1 MIQFSLF
8 GIPVRVLPFFWLT
21 LALLGG
27 ALGADSAEKILL
39 LGLFVIAG
47 FVSIL
52 IHELGHALVA
62 RRFGARCEITLEAFG
77 GYAAYRGVRM
87 KRWQTFVISA
97 AGPAVQFL
105 FGFALAKSLAW
116 MPEIPG
122 NMLYL
127 LAKLI
132 EISLVWSLLNCLP
145 ILPLDGGQMLNAL
158 LGESRIRITLWI
170 TVLLSSGLAIYVLYL
185 SPHSILPAA
194 LLAMFAWQAGKA
206 LKELGRPFR

>member
-8 GIPVRVLPFFWLT
+8 GIPIRVLPFFWLT

-27 ALGADSAEKILL
+27 ALRADSSEKILL

-52 IHELGHALVA
+52 VHELGHALLA

-87 KRWQTFVISA
+87 KRWQTFAISA
-97 AGPAVQFL
+97 AGPLAQ
-105 FGFALAKSLAW
+105 FALGMGIAKSFAL

-122 NMLYL
+122 NMVYF
-127 LAKLI
+127 LASLV
-132 EISLVWSLLNCLP
+132 EISLVWSVLNCLP

-158 LGESRIRITLWI
+158 LGEQRIRITLW
-170 TVLLSSGLAIYVLYL
+170 VSLLLAAGLALYVLYRAPGAL
-185 SPHSILPAA
+185 LPAA
-194 LLAMFAWQAGKA
+194 FLGMFAWQAGKA